1 MQPDLRNPLSFGE
14 VVSSYVAGPQAYNF
28 APVETWLR
36 CGSSMLWLSFGC
48 VGQSSWWYQKTL
60 VKIRL
65 FTFSFGMMLR
75 MYDDLH
81 EVRMEQNRDKRG
93 SEKWLGDWCWQLSV
107 YCISKDMRMKRPSI
121 SFPAKGLQPLQPMQP
136 MSVPN
141 TLTSQPPQPIPVTW
155 QHSRCSCRMS
165 SCQVVFFK
173 RPFPTLLLGD
183 ANADAGAIVCRCIAY
198 SEVKNEFPPKTIH
211 F

>member
-48 VGQSSWWYQKTL
+48 VGQNSWWYHCQKTL

-81 EVRMEQNRDKRG
+81 EVRMEQNRDKMG
-93 SEKWLGDWCWQLSV
+93 KWEVIGWLVLTAECVLHLQGYANEASFHLLSSEGTAA
-107 YCISKDMRMKRPSI
+107 I
-121 SFPAKGLQPLQPMQP
+121 A
-136 MSVPN
+136 
-141 TLTSQPPQPIPVTW
+141 
-155 QHSRCSCRMS
+155 
-165 SCQVVFFK
+165 
-173 RPFPTLLLGD
+173 
-183 ANADAGAIVCRCIAY
+183 ANAANVRPEHLELPASPAY
-198 SEVKNEFPPKTIH
+198 SSNLATQQL
-211 F
+211 